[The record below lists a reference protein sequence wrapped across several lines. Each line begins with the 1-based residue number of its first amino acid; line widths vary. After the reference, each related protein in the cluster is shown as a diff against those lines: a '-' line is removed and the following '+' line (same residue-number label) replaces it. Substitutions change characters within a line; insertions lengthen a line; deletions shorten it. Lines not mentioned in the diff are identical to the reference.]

1 MHLPQ
6 PGLSPIML
14 TSGRPRVMA
23 HLWGQISLIQQ
34 DRSAS
39 CDNTVTEERRQS
51 QESLQRPEWM
61 PPDITF

>member
-6 PGLSPIML
+6 PGLSPIMP
-14 TSGRPRVMA
+14 TSGRPRVTA
-23 HLWGQISLIQQ
+23 HLWGQTFLIQQ

-39 CDNTVTEERRQS
+39 CDNTVTEEQRQS
-51 QESLQRPEWM
+51 QESLQRPGWM